1 MGNSYISKH
10 SYWRENPVGSIYC
23 CDNLISGTNLTL
35 KPTSPLRGKHLEVLW
50 GKSKREELTEYQ
62 RKQRLRIKIRVKL
75 TNNAKL
81 NDLLGVE
88 RTKTDCTDVGPLISN
103 LQRGQSQRRVTLTN
117 NLGSIYAWAGPLTV
131 H

>member
-1 MGNSYISKH
+1 MGEKY
-10 SYWRENPVGSIYC
+10 
-23 CDNLISGTNLTL
+23 
-35 KPTSPLRGKHLEVLW
+35 
-50 GKSKREELTEYQ
+50 REELTEYQ

-117 NLGSIYAWAGPLTV
+117 NLGSIYA
-131 H
+131 